1 MSTVSDALTALRNV
15 VLLQERLSALQKE
28 LDRVGGDIGG
38 LSSHCASL
46 DKRLVRIE
54 TMIEMTRARRSGAP
68 QAGE

>member
-1 MSTVSDALTALRNV
+1 MSAASDALTALKNV
-15 VLLQERLSALQKE
+15 VLLQERLAVLQRE

-68 QAGE
+68 QSEE